1 MKRDEKEQIFCDMQE
16 LGLAALSHVNRM
28 DDTDK
33 WDELSVLLVAHATEI
48 LFKAKIAQEHP
59 LLIFEKFPKATD
71 YEISAEDLFLNG
83 HTIEWNSLPNMLWAT
98 VDCKLNKKQKEMFVN
113 FGNLRNGIQHFGAV
127 PKSKDHEGLAYM
139 EAIKFI
145 YTVLDP
151 LLYKW
156 WKICVIDYSQDYNE
170 ELSPEENT
178 KYWNYIKNYIIN
190 YELDFHIS
198 KRLKDNADL
207 WWNKE
212 KTETSI
218 EYQNKIQ
225 KKIDK

>member
-1 MKRDEKEQIFCDMQE
+1 
-16 LGLAALSHVNRM
+16 
-28 DDTDK
+28 
-33 WDELSVLLVAHATEI
+33 
-48 LFKAKIAQEHP
+48 
-59 LLIFEKFPKATD
+59 
-71 YEISAEDLFLNG
+71 
-83 HTIEWNSLPNMLWAT
+83 
-98 VDCKLNKKQKEMFVN
+98 
-113 FGNLRNGIQHFGAV
+113 
-127 PKSKDHEGLAYM
+127 M

-156 WKICVIDYSQDYNE
+156 WKICVIDYSQDYSE
-170 ELSPEENT
+170 ELSPEENI
-178 KYWNYIKNYIIN
+178 KYWNYIKNYIVN

-198 KRLKDNADL
+198 KRLKDNVDL

-218 EYQNKIQ
+218 KYQNKIR